1 MYLGTV
7 KVSEVWEKLED
18 LIKAQIYGQSAFAF
32 NTAKKYQIQC
42 KSPNNLF
49 IDEFVR
55 IPTLSI
61 ATASIGTSTG
71 ISAASVVKT
80 TFESIVFVSGVYDF
94 VFTDSLISASITGST
109 GITNASV
116 VKATFEGV
124 VTESG
129 VYDFIYDS
137 GIGSLESDESGESSE
152 SIEPSWTFNGVDI
165 TLSDYGISV
174 TGTPNDGDI
183 VTIDFTAKNWQLDSA
198 IVDLAD
204 YGISY
209 IGTPVDTDTIEIDFI
224 ASNPGEQGIE
234 VGERESIEYQVD
246 TVNNSILCVRSK
258 NGSVNLNIDV
268 LEA

>member
-55 IPTLSI
+55 IPTLSL

-71 ISAASVVKT
+71 ISSATVVNT
-80 TFESIVFVSGVYDF
+80 TFETKVF
-94 VFTDSLISASITGST
+94 
-109 GITNASV
+109 
-116 VKATFEGV
+116 
-124 VTESG
+124 ESG
-129 VYDFIYDS
+129 IYDFIYNS
-137 GIGSLESDESGESSE
+137 GIGSLESDESFE
-152 SIEPSWTFNGVDI
+152 SIEPSWTYNGVDV

-174 TGTPNDGDI
+174 TGTAVDG
-183 VTIDFTAKNWQLDSA
+183 
-198 IVDLAD
+198 
-204 YGISY
+204 
-209 IGTPVDTDTIEIDFI
+209 DTIEIDFI

-234 VGERESIEYQVD
+234 VGERELIEYQVD